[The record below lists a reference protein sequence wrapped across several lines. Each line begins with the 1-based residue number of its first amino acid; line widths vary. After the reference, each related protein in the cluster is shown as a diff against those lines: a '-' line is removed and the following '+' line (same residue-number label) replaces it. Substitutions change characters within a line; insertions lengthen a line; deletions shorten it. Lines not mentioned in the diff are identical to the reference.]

1 MGADTA
7 GRTVVLPAVAAL
19 RGTRR
24 FVAGIGPQRP
34 VLRIAPAFG
43 DNQGDVVVLLLRAES
58 LDVGNDRGDD

>member
-7 GRTVVLPAVAAL
+7 GRTVVLPAVAAW
-19 RGTRR
+19 GTRR
-24 FVAGIGPQRP
+24 FVAGIGPQSP